1 MTLRLHLARDRPV
14 TPWKNGKGVTSEI
27 AISPPDANIAD
38 FDWRV
43 SIADVHDGGPF
54 SNFPGVDRQLAVLD
68 GTILLDI
75 SGEPTITLV
84 TGSGPITF
92 PGDIPCRAD
101 ITDGAAKDLNV
112 MTRRGRFSSHMMV
125 MKVDGPIPIPANACT
140 IMLVALSDLTIQIGE
155 KTITLNPLD
164 ALQFDEPIPEEGR
177 LRCDQP
183 ESKGL
188 CVVQLF
194 RV

>member
-1 MTLRLHLARDRPV
+1 MTPRLHLARDRPV

-43 SIADVHDGGPF
+43 SIANVCDGGSF
-54 SNFPGVDRQLAVLD
+54 SNFPDIDRQLVVLD

-75 SGEPTITLV
+75 GGEPTITLV
-84 TGSGPITF
+84 PGSDPIAF
-92 PGDIPCRAD
+92 PGDVPCCANIP
-101 ITDGAAKDLNV
+101 DGAAKDLNV

-125 MKVDGPIPIPANACT
+125 MKADGPIPIPANACT
-140 IMLVALSDLTIQIGE
+140 IMLVALSDLTVQIG
-155 KTITLNPLD
+155 KKAIALNPLD
-164 ALQFDEPIPEEGR
+164 ALQFDEPMPDEGR
-177 LRCDQP
+177 LRCDQS

-188 CVVQLF
+188 CAVQLF